1 MDFNFR
7 FATTSMPDSLK
18 AGVESVLQ
26 NHGRDYD
33 ITWTLG
39 GEPFLTP
46 EGALSRAVIGAI
58 HEETGTTARLST
70 TGGTS
75 DGRYLAKIC
84 RQVIESGPVH
94 ATIPHIHETIPIAS
108 PAPLNNLYRR
118 TLATLLLYEPTSACL
133 RTKGPTQ

>member
-58 HEETGTTARLST
+58 HEETGTTTRLST

-84 RQVIESGPVH
+84 RQVIEFGPVN
-94 ATIPHIHETIPIAS
+94 ATIHQNNENTTTD
-108 PAPLNNLYRR
+108 AP
-118 TLATLLLYEPTSACL
+118 EPL
-133 RTKGPTQ
+133 KNI